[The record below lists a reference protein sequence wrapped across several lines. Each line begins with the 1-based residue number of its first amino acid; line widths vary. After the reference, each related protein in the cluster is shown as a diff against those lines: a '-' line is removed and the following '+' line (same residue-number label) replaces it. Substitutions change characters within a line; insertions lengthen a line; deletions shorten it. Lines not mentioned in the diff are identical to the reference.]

1 MTGFLL
7 AMAGFLLLML
17 MLSGALL
24 LQDVKK
30 ADILA
35 ARIRVIHGE
44 QQAGDNMRQQGE
56 MMRSMATRV
65 TSAVGNGLLR
75 SGLIPVG
82 TRAELE
88 VMLASS
94 GLRGPQGLTVF
105 LGCKIMS
112 PVFFVLIGWVLSSRI
127 DALAGLN
134 IVVLPILGV
143 IGLIA
148 PDWVIGKRRTRY
160 LARLEEGLPD
170 ALDMMVICTQS
181 GLSLGPAVVRVSEE
195 LRHSYRDLA
204 LEFALTANE
213 LQIST
218 DSRGALVNLGA
229 RSGLES
235 FKRFAGTMVQT
246 IQYGTPVTE
255 ALRVLSIELRAE
267 MLVKFEERAARL
279 PVMLTMPMIVFI
291 LPCVFIIA
299 GGPAMIQVSRAFSAG
314 H

>member
-44 QQAGDNMRQQGE
+44 APADDSVRNQGE
-56 MMRSMATRV
+56 MVRSMATRV
-65 TSAVGNGLLR
+65 VSGIGTSLLR
-75 SGLIPVG
+75 SGLIPVA
-82 TRAELE
+82 TKAELE
-88 VMLASS
+88 VMLATA
-94 GLRGPQGLTVF
+94 GLRGPQGLNVF
-105 LGCKIMS
+105 LGSKILS
-112 PVFFVLIGWVLSSRI
+112 PVCFVLLGWVIASRVDMLS
-127 DALAGLN
+127 GLN
-134 IVVLPILGV
+134 IVTLPIMGV
-143 IGLIA
+143 IGLIF
-148 PDWVIGKRRTRY
+148 PDWIIGSRRKKY
-160 LARLEEGLPD
+160 LVRLEEGLPD

-181 GLSLGPAVVRVSEE
+181 GLGLGPSVVRVADE
-195 LRHSYRDLA
+195 LRHSYRELA

-218 DSRGALVNLGA
+218 DSRGALINLGM

-246 IQYGTPVTE
+246 IQYGTPVTD
-255 ALRVLSIELRAE
+255 AFRVLSIELRAE

-299 GGPAMIQVSRAFSAG
+299 GGPAMIQVSRSFASG